1 MVKER
6 DEAFMKTKALLAE
19 MQARRNA
26 QMMTTTLASRSPAA
40 AFSCYGNRVPSGLM
54 TVQDQYYARAAG
66 VSYCFMSSS
75 SRTDSFDPDMSGK
88 KKIRLSQ
95 IKEDATEGKSSGSEL
110 SLVADQ
116 MIRLSRVKEEVV
128 EAPMHDDNDA
138 ETSAEET
145 VVDSD
150 LTEDDEKEEC
160 CSGVGGSLEDV
171 VSSAGKKQGDDAP

>member
-6 DEAFMKTKALLAE
+6 DEAFMKTKALIAE

-26 QMMTTTLASRSPAA
+26 QMMTTTLASRSPA
-40 AFSCYGNRVPSGLM
+40 VPSGLM

-88 KKIRLSQ
+88 KKIRLSR
-95 IKEDATEGKSSGSEL
+95 IKEDETEGAAVSATASKSSGSEL

-128 EAPMHDDNDA
+128 EAPIHDDNDA
-138 ETSAEET
+138 EMSAEET

-150 LTEDDEKEEC
+150 LTEDDEKQEW

-171 VSSAGKKQGDDAP
+171 VSSAGKKRGDDAP

>member
-1 MVKER
+1 
-6 DEAFMKTKALLAE
+6 
-19 MQARRNA
+19 
-26 QMMTTTLASRSPAA
+26 
-40 AFSCYGNRVPSGLM
+40 
-54 TVQDQYYARAAG
+54 
-66 VSYCFMSSS
+66 MSSS

-116 MIRLSRVKEEVV
+116 MIRLSRVREEVV
-128 EAPMHDDNDA
+128 EDNDA

-171 VSSAGKKQGDDAP
+171 VSSARKKRGDDAP

>member
-1 MVKER
+1 VLKER
-6 DEAFMKTKALLAE
+6 DEAFMKTKALVAE

-54 TVQDQYYARAAG
+54 TVQDQCYARAAG

-75 SRTDSFDPDMSGK
+75 SRTDSFDPDMSGN
-88 KKIRLSQ
+88 KKIRLSR
-95 IKEDATEGKSSGSEL
+95 IKEDATVGAAVSATASKSFGSEL

-116 MIRLSRVKEEVV
+116 MIPLSRVKEEVV
-128 EAPMHDDNDA
+128 EAPIHDDNDA

-150 LTEDDEKEEC
+150 LTEDDEKEES
-160 CSGVGGSLEDV
+160 CSEVGGSLEDV
-171 VSSAGKKQGDDAP
+171 VN